1 MCSSFLGREDVPASA
16 STLCPLG
23 DPSLGPLAPL
33 GQTGSCASEG
43 NLCLGLWRL
52 HSAYQGEWVHS
63 PVALHVARA
72 SSRAAWGRWP
82 LCCRT
87 RVGSEAWAPL
97 PGGWTGGGRQARCRP
112 DFADRTLC
120 IGTHPPLPKPSGPAP
135 PHSPSL
141 SKKAC
146 SLSLLWETPPPK
158 SAASLRCVWAST
170 GPFLLSPT
178 HAALKL

>member
-1 MCSSFLGREDVPASA
+1 MCQLLPPLCVLQGTPAWDPLRPLARQGVVHQKETSVWGPGACILHTRVSGCTALSSCMWQGLAPEQHGGGGPCAAEP
-16 STLCPLG
+16 G
-23 DPSLGPLAPL
+23 LGPRPGPL
-33 GQTGSCASEG
+33 FQED
-43 NLCLGLWRL
+43 
-52 HSAYQGEWVHS
+52 
-63 PVALHVARA
+63 
-72 SSRAAWGRWP
+72 GRM
-82 LCCRT
+82 
-87 RVGSEAWAPL
+87 
-97 PGGWTGGGRQARCRP
+97 GGGGQARCRP

-146 SLSLLWETPPPK
+146 SLSLLWETPPHPPT

-178 HAALKL
+178 HATLKL